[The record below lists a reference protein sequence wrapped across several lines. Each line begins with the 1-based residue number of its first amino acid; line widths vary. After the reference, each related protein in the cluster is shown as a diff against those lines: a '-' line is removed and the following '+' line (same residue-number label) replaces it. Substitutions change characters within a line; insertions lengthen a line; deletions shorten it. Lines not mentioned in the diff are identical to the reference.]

1 MQGINGMPEITKARG
16 YGIGEM
22 SGKTGVNIETVRYY
36 ERIGIMPKPD
46 RTEGGNRQYNHDQLK
61 RLHFVKRSR
70 ELGFNLEEIRALLK
84 MVDRKDF
91 TCGEVHSMTIDHL
104 STVTRKLAD
113 LQRLE
118 RALKSMASECNKGEV
133 PDCPIIDEL
142 FKIP

>member
-1 MQGINGMPEITKARG
+1 MQEKFHMPDITNSRG
-16 YGIGEM
+16 YGIGDM
-22 SGKTGVNIETVRYY
+22 SRKTGVNIETVRYY

-46 RTEGGNRQYNHDQLK
+46 RTEGGTRQYNHDHLK

-70 ELGFNLEEIRALLK
+70 ELGFNLEEVRALLK
-84 MVDRKDF
+84 LADRKDF
-91 TCGEVHSMTIDHL
+91 TCGEVHSMTTDHL
-104 STVTRKLAD
+104 TAVKRKLSD

-118 RALKSMASECNKGEV
+118 KVLKSMASECSQGEV

>member
-1 MQGINGMPEITKARG
+1 
-16 YGIGEM
+16 
-22 SGKTGVNIETVRYY
+22 
-36 ERIGIMPKPD
+36 
-46 RTEGGNRQYNHDQLK
+46 
-61 RLHFVKRSR
+61 
-70 ELGFNLEEIRALLK
+70 
-84 MVDRKDF
+84 
-91 TCGEVHSMTIDHL
+91 MTIDHL